1 LSLLD
6 DETFLTD
13 LDSNLSS
20 RAIAQMHGIKSKSTV
35 NEYRA
40 KRRAQIAAMP
50 ITPEKPAA
58 GESEEHR
65 PDGSAD
71 YTRFSETPW
80 GYEDHRDFIRSK
92 GQDPD
97 KVTFTWGLT
106 TRPGGGFWN
115 KLNNVRPIEGVDND
129 LVSVDPI
136 GVLARLRAESPIRSG
151 DFELKLTGDGS
162 AFCLSINDVQL
173 GQSYNGGSAATIA
186 NFYRFIELAKERIL
200 ELRLIGRKLEG
211 LVVVVGGDLGEGC
224 VIYPNQ
230 SFSLDLDRKQQIEGI
245 VGLLLHAID
254 TLAPMFE
261 WVKVLACKG
270 NHGEHRI
277 NGKMTTLGDN
287 DDTHAVEM
295 AKLALSRDPN
305 MQHIEWVIAEEEA
318 AVWVEVHGWTLVTT
332 HGDVFAKGVSG
343 TTTERKAHAWFKNM
357 AAAVRRFG
365 RVGQADVL
373 ITHHFHHDERKDW
386 GDTLWRQTP
395 SQDRGSPGFSQ
406 ASGTYSEPGMLTWVM
421 TPTSRYKDEA
431 ILT

>member
-1 LSLLD
+1 MLD

>member
-1 LSLLD
+1 LLD
-6 DETFLTD
+6 DESFLHD
-13 LDSNLSS
+13 LDSELSS

-50 ITPEKPAA
+50 AEASKPALNRDTIEDSTDGPRVLTA
-58 GESEEHR
+58 IRDRCLNLDDARAWIRSSGDN
-65 PDGSAD
+65 PDD
-71 YTRFSETPW
+71 YTLSIKSIA
-80 GYEDHRDFIRSK
+80 Y
-92 GQDPD
+92 
-97 KVTFTWGLT
+97 
-106 TRPGGGFWN
+106 
-115 KLNNVRPIEGVDND
+115 GVDMFSNKMSATPKHKGEQAPIGYD
-129 LVSVDPI
+129 LDPV
-136 GVLARLRAESPIRSG
+136 GVLATLRAARPITDGTFTLTPNG
-151 DFELKLTGDGS
+151 DDS

-200 ELRLIGRKLEG
+200 ELRLISRKLEG

>member
-1 LSLLD
+1 MLD

-13 LDSNLSS
+13 LDSELSS